1 MFAMLIKGKSARSVA
16 DSPAAEATL
25 ETGRLRMNQL
35 AR

>member
-1 MFAMLIKGKSARSVA
+1 MFAMLIKENLQEALQIPSE
-16 DSPAAEATL
+16 AEATL